1 MKDHIPTVA
10 ALIALGMVL
19 ATVLILTLHGQKPGD
34 MAMLGLG
41 TAIGT
46 IVSGFS
52 PSFSSRGPSQVI
64 NAGTAN
70 TSNELPNDKPSGQ
83 KEEIK

>member
-1 MKDHIPTVA
+1 MKEHLPTLA
-10 ALIALGMVL
+10 ALGALAMVL

-70 TSNELPNDKPSGQ
+70 NPTQFPAQDGQ
-83 KEEIK
+83 KAEK

>member
-1 MKDHIPTVA
+1 MKDHIPTIA
-10 ALIALGMVL
+10 ALVALAMVL
-19 ATVLILTLHGQKPGD
+19 ATVVFLVTKGQKPGD

-52 PSFSSRGPSQVI
+52 PSFSSRSPSQVI

-70 TSNELPNDKPSGQ
+70 TSNEIPNDRPSVQ
-83 KEEIK
+83 KAEK